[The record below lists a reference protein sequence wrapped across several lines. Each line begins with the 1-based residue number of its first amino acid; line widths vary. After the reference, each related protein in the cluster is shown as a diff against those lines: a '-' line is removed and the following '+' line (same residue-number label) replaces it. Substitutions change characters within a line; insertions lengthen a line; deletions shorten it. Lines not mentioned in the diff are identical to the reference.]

1 MAEMMMQE
9 AGVATRWLAGTVGE
23 TIRFD
28 DRYISV

>member
-1 MAEMMMQE
+1 MQE

-28 DRYISV
+28 DKDISV